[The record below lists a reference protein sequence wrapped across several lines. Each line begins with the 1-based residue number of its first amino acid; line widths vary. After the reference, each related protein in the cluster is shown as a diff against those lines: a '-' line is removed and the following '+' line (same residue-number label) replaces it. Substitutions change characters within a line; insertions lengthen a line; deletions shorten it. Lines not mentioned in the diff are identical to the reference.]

1 MAKEQK
7 KEVVE
12 EISINNV
19 GKIEEK
25 LKEAIEKN
33 PENKPTEEEVIS
45 AEKEFAEESENFNT
59 SSYEIGSKE
68 DAKELIDYTKHFIEN
83 RAMWSKNAWMGMI
96 KFKQELEDADKFLK
110 DNTDKAGFRM
120 GYQAIEFLYF
130 LLQNPGGIGYDSAK
144 AFETENSKFVKLF
157 DATADMLQ
165 TLRDRL
171 KKIQFLQDKVTA
183 MKQGFYLE
191 LETEEDRNEIETDT
205 EEAAET
211 NTQDAPELVVAP
223 VK

>member
-7 KEVVE
+7 KEIVE

-19 GKIEEK
+19 GKIEGK

-33 PENKPTEEEVIS
+33 PENKPTEEEVTL

-59 SSYEIGSKE
+59 SSYELGTKE
-68 DAKELIDYTKHFIEN
+68 DASELIDYTRHFIEN

-96 KFKQELEDADKFLK
+96 KFKQELDDADKFLK
-110 DNTDKAGFRM
+110 DNPDKAGFKM

-130 LLQNPGGIGYDSAK
+130 LLQNPGGIGYESAK
-144 AFETENSKFVKLF
+144 SFENENTKFVKLF

-191 LETEEDRNEIETDT
+191 LETEEDIEENTTDKEVT
-205 EEAAET
+205 TDSE
-211 NTQDAPELVVAP
+211 PELVVAP